1 MKGVFSRT
9 SLGVILIVGAVIRII
24 FLVVNLDVM
33 TLPQGGADAV
43 GFEREAWA
51 LSEQGRVGITHYLVS
66 GGRFLTLIGSYVYD
80 LTGRLPYALG
90 GMMVIFGL
98 GVIFLSYHAALELWE
113 EERMAR
119 LIAWGAAL
127 FPQLV
132 LHSVLFLREIP
143 VSFCLAAAA
152 LCAVRYVKRNNLVYA
167 VWFAL
172 WIVLGALF
180 HSAVILALPAFLL
193 GSMLARPRGTRG
205 KVKYYAINLAAA
217 LVLIGVTYI
226 INETGYGLNK
236 FGGSL
241 DEALDTFE
249 KQELRSTLGGAAFPE
264 WMRIRGGL
272 SDAWKIPIRFVAFLF
287 APLIPFMVR
296 SPGHLLGVVDSAL
309 YLYLFWQIYRNWGEV
324 RENRAV
330 VLLLVVALALFLGYS
345 LGVSNFGTAIRHRA
359 KMAPIL
365 ILLGAGLPYL
375 KNAARKKLHAK
386 NLYPG
391 QSWVVT
397 T

>member
-1 MKGVFSRT
+1 M
-9 SLGVILIVGAVIRII
+9 
-24 FLVVNLDVM
+24 
-33 TLPQGGADAV
+33 
-43 GFEREAWA
+43 GFERRAWN
-51 LSEQGRVGITHYLVS
+51 LSEFGRGGMTEYLFS
-66 GGRFLTLIGSYVYD
+66 GAQFLSWLGSFLYD
-80 LTGRLPYALG
+80 FTGRAPYALG
-90 GMMVIFGL
+90 SIMVLLGL
-98 GVIFLSYHAALELWE
+98 GVVYLAYRTALELWSDGRIA
-113 EERMAR
+113 RM
-119 LIAWGAAL
+119 IAWGAAL

-143 VSFCLAAAA
+143 VSFCLAAAS

-167 VWFAL
+167 VWFAF

-193 GSMLARPRGTRG
+193 GSMLARPRGVQG
-205 KVKYYAINLAAA
+205 KVKYYAINAAAA
-217 LVLIGVTYI
+217 LVLVGVVYFV
-226 INETGYGLNK
+226 NETGYGLGK

-249 KQELRSTLGGAAFPE
+249 QQEMRATHGGAAFPE

-272 SDAWKIPIRFVAFLF
+272 SDAWKIPVRFVAFLF

-296 SPGHLLGVVDSAL
+296 SPGHLLGVIDAAL
-309 YLYLFWQIYRNWGEV
+309 YLFLFWQIFRNWGAI

-330 VLLLVVALALFLGYS
+330 VVLLVVMLVLFLGYS

-359 KMAPIL
+359 KIAPML
-365 ILLGAGLPYL
+365 LLLGAGLPYL
-375 KNAARKKLHAK
+375 RRVRSGARRPAAAPVRRHA
-386 NLYPG
+386 L
-391 QSWVVT
+391 T